1 MELGTRLATPTPLL
15 DTKAIKA
22 DHDTY
27 HAKPYMTLSNE
38 RHPKPCTLIKYCS
51 SFNALCVS

>member
-27 HAKPYMTLSNE
+27 HAKPYMTVSNE
-38 RHPKPCTLIKYCS
+38 RYPKP
-51 SFNALCVS
+51 VH